1 MNPFLNSVDI
11 VKAVIRWKW
20 HLLVVVAIS
29 MIASIV
35 FSGPSFIKPKFKSFA
50 IVYPSNLIAYSTES
64 STEQMLQMLQSS
76 DVRQQIINS
85 FNLMNHYELDSTK
98 DIHAKSEVLKMY
110 DENVTI
116 NKTEYE
122 SVQIEVWDIDPVIAA
137 SMADSIIHLGDLKIR
152 AVQRE
157 KATEVLV
164 IVKNQLE
171 RKKTDMDS
179 LESLVKN
186 YNTKY
191 GLLDYK
197 IQAKEISKGYTKAII
212 SGSGK
217 GLNEMKSQMK
227 ILTENGEEFNSLTE
241 HLWRI
246 RGSYN
251 DLKVSYDIAFRDVVK
266 ELSYANVVTHPLV
279 ADKKSYPV
287 RWLIVLISVAASFF
301 VAFFVLLMFGSKKI
315 LND

>member
-20 HLLVVVAIS
+20 HLLVVIVIS
-29 MIASIV
+29 LIGSII
-35 FSGPSFIKPKFKSFA
+35 FSGPSFIKPKFKSFG

-76 DVRQQIINS
+76 DVRQQIIDG
-85 FNLMNHYELDSTK
+85 FHLMNHYEIDSVK
-98 DIHAKSEVLKMY
+98 NVHARSEAINMY
-110 DENVTI
+110 NDNVII

-122 SVQIEVWDIDPVIAA
+122 SVQIEVWDTDPLTAA
-137 SMADSIIHLGDLKIR
+137 AMVDSIIVLGDRKIR
-152 AVQRE
+152 SVQRE

-164 IVKNQLE
+164 IAQTQLE
-171 RKKTDMDS
+171 RKKAEMDS
-179 LESLVKN
+179 MEAGIKN

-197 IQAKEISKGYTKAII
+197 IQAKEASRGYANSLA
-212 SGSGK
+212 SGR
-217 GLNEMKSQMK
+217 GLNEMKSMMK
-227 ILTENGEEFNSLTE
+227 TLTESGEDFNSLTE
-241 HLWRI
+241 HLWRT
-246 RGSYN
+246 RGNYN
-251 DLKVSYDIAFRDVVK
+251 DLKVLYDIAVRDATK
-266 ELSYANVVTHPLV
+266 FLSYSNVVTHPIV

-301 VAFFVLLMFGSKKI
+301 VAFFVLLMFGSKELIK
-315 LND
+315 D

>member
-20 HLLVVVAIS
+20 HLLVVAVVS

-50 IVYPSNLIAYSTES
+50 IIYPSNLIAYSTES

-76 DVRQQIINS
+76 DVRQEIISS

-98 DIHAKSEVLKMY
+98 DIHAKGEVLKMY
-110 DENVTI
+110 DDNVTI

-122 SVQIEVWDIDPVIAA
+122 SVQIEVWDTDPVIAA
-137 SMADSIIHLGDLKIR
+137 SMVDSIIRLGDQKIR
-152 AVQRE
+152 SVQRE

-164 IVKNQLE
+164 ITKNQLE
-171 RKKTDMDS
+171 RKKADMDS
-179 LESLVKN
+179 LESMVKN

-197 IQAKEISKGYTKAII
+197 IQAKEVSKGYAKAMT

-217 GLNEMKSQMK
+217 GLNEMKTQLK
-227 ILTENGEEFNSLTE
+227 VLAENGEDFNSLTE
-241 HLWRI
+241 HLWRA

-251 DLKVSYDIAFRDVVK
+251 DIKVSYDVAYRDVVK
-266 ELSYANVVTHPLV
+266 ELSYANVVTHPIV

-301 VAFFVLLMFGSKKI
+301 VAFFVLLMFGSKKA
-315 LND
+315 LHD